1 MSEFK
6 LSEENIMKLNKVI
19 ELAQLCKK
27 AHPMEIGVY
36 TEMAIEYL
44 EEIQKDIDKE

>member
-1 MSEFK
+1 MSEAT
-6 LSEENIMKLNKVI
+6 LSAENIKKLDRVI
-19 ELAQLCKK
+19 ELAQLCKQ

-44 EEIQKDIDKE
+44 EEVQKDLDK